1 MGSQSKS
8 KSQKSEKRPRKRKIR
23 STVEFSPTEGSEP
36 EKPDAREDDT
46 IYKPMKK
53 SLPGD
58 DENLK
63 QNSDAEHVEENTS
76 VHEFP
81 GTEHGDIEEA
91 VFGPSGISSLTAA
104 KNNPT
109 SEESLAK
116 RGKYL
121 SDIEAEEAFKGFY
134 LRKVTEELAED
145 LDKARSAS
153 DFSERSLPI
162 LIEALQQGVGT
173 FTKEERIRIGRANA
187 SIHA

>member
-63 QNSDAEHVEENTS
+63 QNSDAEHVEENAS
-76 VHEFP
+76 VQEFP
-81 GTEHGDIEEA
+81 GTEHGDIEE
-91 VFGPSGISSLTAA
+91 
-104 KNNPT
+104 NNPP

-162 LIEALQQGVGT
+162 LIEALKQGVGT